1 MTDNKQ
7 DLILEMRGLRIETLD
22 GSPLVQ
28 DISLTLAKGE
38 ILGLIGESGAGK
50 STIGLAALGYA
61 RQGCRIS
68 GGEVIV
74 DGTDIVS
81 QPARV
86 KRQWRGRRV
95 AYVAQSAAAA
105 FNPALTIE
113 KQVCEGP
120 IRHGLMSKEESRQW
134 AITLFRSLDLPDPE
148 NIGKR
153 YPHQL
158 SGGQLQRAMAAM
170 AMSCKPDLLVMDEPT
185 TALDVTTQIEVLVML
200 RKLVREFNTA
210 ALYITHDLAVVAQL
224 ADRIM
229 VLRHGKEVETGNTA
243 QILSSPKEEYTRRL
257 VAEREH
263 AAETVT
269 AAQPEA
275 PAALLTIK
283 QLSTGYNGKT
293 VVNDVNLQL
302 ARGKTLAVIGES
314 GSGKS
319 TLARA
324 LVGLLPDT
332 QGSVEFDGVTLSPL
346 YQQRQ
351 KETLRR
357 IQMIYQLPDV
367 ALNPRQTIL
376 ELIGRPVAFYFGLSK
391 REVRAKVEELL
402 TLTELPLKLIDRY
415 PGALSG
421 GQKQRV
427 CIARALAAQPELIIC
442 DEATSALDPLV
453 AEEVL
458 NLLRRLQEQLG
469 LSYLFITHDLGTVK
483 RIAHQVAVMYQGNI
497 VASGDTRLVF
507 SPPMHPYTEKLLTSV
522 PEMRTDWLD
531 DVLALR
537 SSSSSDKTSL
547 TGAL

>member
-61 RQGCRIS
+61 RQGCRNS

-229 VLRHGKEVETGNTA
+229 VLRHGKEVETGNTD

-283 QLSTGYNGKT
+283 QLSTVT
-293 VVNDVNLQL
+293 T
-302 ARGKTLAVIGES
+302 ARKWSMTSICNWPEA
-314 GSGKS
+314 
-319 TLARA
+319 
-324 LVGLLPDT
+324 
-332 QGSVEFDGVTLSPL
+332 
-346 YQQRQ
+346 
-351 KETLRR
+351 
-357 IQMIYQLPDV
+357 
-367 ALNPRQTIL
+367 
-376 ELIGRPVAFYFGLSK
+376 K
-391 REVRAKVEELL
+391 RWR
-402 TLTELPLKLIDRY
+402 
-415 PGALSG
+415 
-421 GQKQRV
+421 
-427 CIARALAAQPELIIC
+427 
-442 DEATSALDPLV
+442 
-453 AEEVL
+453 
-458 NLLRRLQEQLG
+458 
-469 LSYLFITHDLGTVK
+469 
-483 RIAHQVAVMYQGNI
+483 
-497 VASGDTRLVF
+497 
-507 SPPMHPYTEKLLTSV
+507 
-522 PEMRTDWLD
+522 
-531 DVLALR
+531 
-537 SSSSSDKTSL
+537 
-547 TGAL
+547 